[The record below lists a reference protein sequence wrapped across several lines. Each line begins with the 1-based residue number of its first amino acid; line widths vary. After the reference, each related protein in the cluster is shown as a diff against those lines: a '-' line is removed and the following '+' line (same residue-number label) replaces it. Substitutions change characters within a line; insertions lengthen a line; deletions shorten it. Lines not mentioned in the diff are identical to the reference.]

1 MKLILLIIISCTNF
15 LVFSQENIKF
25 NHCQI
30 KEFPYYKNITEILNN
45 DTVLKKEYEYLQ
57 TISIDFITYLSDNIW
72 VKGFVIKP
80 KTEKKLPVL
89 IFNRGGN
96 GNTGLVDLP
105 FVIDFLSVIAS
116 KGYIVIGS
124 QYRGALGSAGNDEF
138 GGKEVGDIIN
148 LINLI
153 PKIENTD
160 STRIGMLGWSRGV
173 IMNYLTVKKKKE
185 IKTIISIAGPSDLI
199 NNNRSDMSNVYKT
212 RIPNYLNDSIN
223 LLKERSIIYSI
234 DSLSKTCS
242 YLLIHGVKDESVNV
256 YQTINLY
263 EKLINSNFTTRLIIF
278 ENEKHKLLGVKK
290 ELMQAIIVWLNKY
303 L

>member
-1 MKLILLIIISCTNF
+1 MKKFLLIVISFTNY
-15 LVFSQENIKF
+15 LIFSQEEIKF
-25 NHCQI
+25 THCEI
-30 KEFPYYKNITEILNN
+30 KEFPYYNSITEISNK
-45 DTVLKKEYEYLQ
+45 DTVLKKEYEYIQ
-57 TISIDFITYLSDNIW
+57 NISIDFITYLSDSIW
-72 VKGFVIKP
+72 VKGFIIKP

-105 FVIDFLSVIAS
+105 FMIDFLSVIAS

-124 QYRGALGSAGNDEF
+124 QYRGALGCQGNDEF
-138 GGKEVGDIIN
+138 GGKEVRDVIN

-160 STRIGMLGWSRGV
+160 SSRIGMLGWSRGV

-199 NNNRSDMSNVYKT
+199 NNKRSDMSNVYKT

-256 YQTINLY
+256 FQTINLY
-263 EKLINSNFTTRLIIF
+263 EKLLNSNYTTRLIIF

-290 ELMQAIIVWLNKY
+290 ELMQSIIIWLYKY

>member
-1 MKLILLIIISCTNF
+1 MKLILLIIISYTNF

-30 KEFPYYKNITEILNN
+30 KEFPHYKNITEILNN

-57 TISIDFITYLSDNIW
+57 TISIDFITYLSDSIW

-96 GNTGLVDLP
+96 GNAGLVDLP
-105 FVIDFLSVIAS
+105 FMIDFLSVIAS

-124 QYRGALGSAGNDEF
+124 QYRGAIGSAGNDEF

-242 YLLIHGVKDESVNV
+242 YLLVHGVKDESVNV